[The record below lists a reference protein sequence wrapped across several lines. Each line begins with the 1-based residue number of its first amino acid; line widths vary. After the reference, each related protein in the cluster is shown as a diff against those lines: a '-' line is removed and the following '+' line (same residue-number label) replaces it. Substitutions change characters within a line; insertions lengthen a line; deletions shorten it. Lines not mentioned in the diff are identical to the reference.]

1 MKFMGTETVT
11 EPQIGFGKKLGL
23 DLDGQSVGVAMA
35 RIGDEISS
43 QFWGRTELG
52 SPSQKQIELAAKFG
66 FDISKDT
73 RAVGSAIVDDIM
85 SHLNAEAIEREKLE
99 PGARVRR
106 KGKHDMEYTISSIRD
121 DGTVFFK
128 GGNGRKAWA
137 RSLERVPAKERQPI
151 GGKRHPA
158 SD

>member
-1 MKFMGTETVT
+1 MKLMGIYTVK
-11 EPQIGFGKKLGL
+11 EAQVEFGRRLGL
-23 DLDGQSVGVAMA
+23 DLDGQSVGVAIA
-35 RIGDEISS
+35 RIGDEISRR
-43 QFWGRTELG
+43 FWGRTELG

-73 RAVGSAIVDDIM
+73 RAVGSALIDDIM

-106 KGKHDMEYTISSIRD
+106 KGSHDTEYTISSVRD

-137 RSLERVPAKERQPI
+137 RSLERVPANERQPT

-158 SD
+158 SG